1 MKRLKLGH
9 CIALV
14 ALAAGL
20 MSVAPERAAAQG
32 FFDSLF
38 GGGGFGRS
46 GRQMVSFTRQ
56 YRAGTIIVSFAD
68 RRLYYITRPG
78 EAISYPIGVPTGKA
92 SWAGTSHVSSK
103 RVNPDWTP
111 TPEMRREN
119 PELPAY
125 VPGGHP
131 RNPLG
136 VRALYLGDTLYRIH
150 GTNDPKTIGRA
161 ASSGCFRML
170 NENVLHLASLVDIGT
185 TVKVVKHYSPTLA
198 QAAPAQQAQ

>member
-38 GGGGFGRS
+38 GGGGFSRS

-68 RRLYYITRPG
+68 RRLYYITRAG

-150 GTNDPKTIGRA
+150 GTDAPWTIGQQV
-161 ASSGCFRML
+161 SHGCIRL
-170 NENVLHLASLVDIGT
+170 YNDDVIDLYNRVRVG
-185 TVKVVKHYSPTLA
+185 A
-198 QAAPAQQAQ
+198 QVIVTWKRFMS